1 MKKNGKIVYI
11 DMDGV
16 LADFQTGVDKLTEE
30 QLNKYER
37 PTLIPEFFINLPTVE
52 GAKEAVE
59 KLADKYDLFVLS
71 TAPWDNPQAWSEK
84 RIWLQRHFPEFKRR
98 LILSHRKDLLRGD
111 FLIDDREANGASD
124 FQGEHI
130 HFRQP
135 PFSDWEQVLNY
146 LLNK

>member
-1 MKKNGKIVYI
+1 MTAKNKIIYI

-16 LADFQTGVDKLTEE
+16 LADFQAGVDSLTEG
-30 QLNKYER
+30 QLSKYKK
-37 PTLIPEFFINLPTVE
+37 PTLIPEFFINLPTVK

-59 KLADKYDLFVLS
+59 TLANKYDLFVLS
-71 TAPWDNPQAWSEK
+71 TAPWNNPQAWSEK
-84 RIWLQRHFPEFKRR
+84 RIWLDKHFPEFKRR

-111 FLIDDREANGASD
+111 FLIDDREVNGVSG

-130 HFRQP
+130 HFGQP
-135 PFSDWEQVLNY
+135 PFRGWEQVLNY